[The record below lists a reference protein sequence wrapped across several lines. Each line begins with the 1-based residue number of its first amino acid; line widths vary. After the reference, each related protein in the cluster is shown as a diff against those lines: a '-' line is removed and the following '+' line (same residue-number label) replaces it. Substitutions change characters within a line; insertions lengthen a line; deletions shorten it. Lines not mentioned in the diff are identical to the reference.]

1 MKKGALILLLIV
13 VLMSCAEREL
23 ISEFTGNEITYP
35 LPAASSYPV
44 TGSVTLKERKD
55 GSTLVRV
62 ELSGTEGTARLPVHL
77 HMGDI
82 SVDGAEVAALLQPVD
97 AMSGLSETNLSLLAN
112 EKLITYKDLLTLE
125 ANIKVHL
132 SDTGPEKDV
141 ILAGGNIGKLFA
153 AEIKNGRVTFGVCKS
168 N

>member
-1 MKKGALILLLIV
+1 MKKGAVILLLIV
-13 VLMSCAEREL
+13 FLMSCAEREV

-35 LPAASSYPV
+35 LPSASAYPV
-44 TGSVTLKERKD
+44 TGSVTLKEKRD
-55 GSTLVRV
+55 GSTLVMV
-62 ELSGTEGTARLPVHL
+62 ALSGTDGTAKLPVHL
-77 HMGDI
+77 HLGDI

-97 AMSGLSETNLSLLAN
+97 ATTGLSETPLRLLAN
-112 EKLITYKDLLTLE
+112 ENPVTYQELLTLE